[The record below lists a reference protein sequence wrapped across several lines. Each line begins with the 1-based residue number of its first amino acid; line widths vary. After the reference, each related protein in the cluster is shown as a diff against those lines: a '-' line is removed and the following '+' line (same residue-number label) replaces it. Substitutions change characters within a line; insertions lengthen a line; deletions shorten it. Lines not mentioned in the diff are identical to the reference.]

1 MRIKSFLFSTL
12 ALAAGLLTIYSCTAE
27 LEQYPQRGPVTEEA
41 DFLVITE
48 NPVTKT
54 VFDGEHTLWA
64 ENDKI
69 SAINIE
75 DGGDEYY
82 ASSMTYRG
90 DNRFGGRV
98 TYAGDVNNWYL
109 IYPYR
114 ADNVTPKETHIHIPE
129 VQVQNGNDDMS
140 HIAGEGFPLIGKEL
154 GVSRNNQLQVTMR
167 NVLARLDFKVTNT
180 AGSAMVFK
188 QVVFTAPDNVCGDFV
203 GDITNDSPSWT
214 AQPDAFKSLTL
225 NIENGTPV
233 ANGELAQFHAGIAP
247 LRIPANGSIKAK
259 VVAVSPSAPEN
270 EIVFYHIF
278 NITNGTTLRSGTSY
292 GFNMSFDTAHS
303 VDPTPDEPIIEN
315 QVISFDQ
322 ENVTW
327 QLGAGYYQGSSY
339 DVQAVN
345 GAHTAVTY
353 TSSNTNVATIDE
365 SNSRITIVGAGTT
378 TITANAV
385 AGNGYNAAS
394 AYYELTIVAA
404 STGGEAAYVKVT
416 RDLGNWD
423 GTYLFVDETSGKAF
437 AAFSGNADS
446 YAVNVTISNGRIVSN
461 STVDRY
467 ALTVTDAGVKHANAT
482 SLEAYNIRNSE
493 GKYIFWSSSTLQI
506 LDTNQKVSG
515 NSSSSTLYT
524 YYNTLEYFEDGFR
537 VMSSGH
543 SSGFTKYYFGY
554 YSSAFRYYST
564 SDNSSATSSRIALY
578 KLESGSGSISDKQDQ
593 HLSFSSPEVTW
604 SLDNGY
610 PAGSTHNVQAV
621 SGAHTNVT
629 YVSSKTNVA
638 TIDGTTIT
646 IVGKGSTTI
655 TANAAEDGNY
665 NAASASYTLNITSDA
680 APAGT
685 VYVKA
690 TSFTPGTYLITDIAD
705 QRLFKGDSNGS
716 YVSVSPVNGVI
727 TDSSNSLSGYEF
739 EITESNGKYI
749 ITFNDQYLICD
760 YSNSGNS
767 NTGLTYLTQ
776 RPSDTYLYTLSVND
790 GRFEFKT
797 AQRNSSSTNEVLYF
811 KSANDLFKIGGS
823 GVGVGVHLYLK
834 GSSSNP
840 ALLDQNLSFAQSSVT
855 ATMATASGTMAIQQV
870 SGAQTFVS
878 YTSSNTN
885 VARVSGTN
893 LIIEGFGTT
902 TITAN
907 AVESSVYNSA
917 SAAYTLTIAQSGSV
931 TPTGARTYTYV
942 APGSLQP
949 GTYLIAGSETNELSV
964 ALFPTVNT
972 ASWNSQTTGQV
983 NNGQFVP
990 HKVVG
995 SNNSVSSFTTED
1007 ADIIASEVELAKSG
1021 NNWTIQV
1028 KSTGQYLVV
1037 PSQEYRVSYVNST
1050 SATAFQIS
1058 NGTSGASVTSGSYY
1072 FYHSG
1077 SAGGFTFRTTSTS
1090 NIRFYQYT
1098 SGGTTPT
1105 PGKQDQSLSFANGT
1119 VNWTLGSGYTVGQSY
1134 DPQSVNGAQT
1144 TVTYSIADS
1153 YSSVAQIVSGRIKIN
1168 GAGTATVTATA
1179 QANDTYNSATSSY
1192 TLNIL
1197 PESGVMVY
1205 NLENDRLKGY
1215 LDRVEANPY
1224 DPENYSYTYMTSE
1237 FYGGW
1242 NEMNK
1247 DNRYDIPKP
1256 VPVSWSNPTSSN
1268 GTKVVYIYNDSAMTD
1283 LELSVTDISS
1293 SATSAD
1299 VYNLIPGRMY
1309 YYKVTNSGSNWTST
1323 GQFMTTGRR
1332 RMMKV
1337 GNDYGNNYANN
1348 CRDFGGQVTT
1358 SGKKIKY
1365 GKIYRGSNMDSTSGD
1380 ARTFLKGYMN
1390 IGLDL
1395 DLRSTYEHRNPLGVT
1410 CPDPGYNGW
1419 GTGDNGLRNVTN
1431 MQTTLNA
1438 VFDAVQAGKGVYIH
1452 CAIGA
1457 DRTGYVCML
1466 LEAILGV
1473 SQGNCDVDYEITSL
1487 SCVGTKTRTGT
1498 GNYYYLSSGNEK
1510 RGVDYVNTYNGNTF
1524 QEKAI
1529 DCLVTYYGISMQ
1541 TITAFQNAML
1551 E

>member
-12 ALAAGLLTIYSCTAE
+12 ALTAGLLTIYSCTAE

-203 GDITNDSPSWT
+203 GDITNDTPSWT
-214 AQPDAFKSLTL
+214 AQPGAFKNLTL

-327 QLGAGYYQGSSY
+327 QLGAGYSTGVPY
-339 DVQAVN
+339 DVQTLN
-345 GAHTAVTY
+345 GAHTSVDY
-353 TSSNTNVATIDE
+353 VSSNTNVATIDGAK
-365 SNSRITIVGAGTT
+365 IYIVGPGNT
-378 TITANAV
+378 TITANAREE
-385 AGNGYNAAS
+385 NGYSGATAS
-394 AYYELTIVAA
+394 YELTVLAA
-404 STGGEAAYVKVT
+404 STP
-416 RDLGNWD
+416 
-423 GTYLFVDETSGKAF
+423 S
-437 AAFSGNADS
+437 
-446 YAVNVTISNGRIVSN
+446 
-461 STVDRY
+461 
-467 ALTVTDAGVKHANAT
+467 
-482 SLEAYNIRNSE
+482 
-493 GKYIFWSSSTLQI
+493 
-506 LDTNQKVSG
+506 
-515 NSSSSTLYT
+515 
-524 YYNTLEYFEDGFR
+524 
-537 VMSSGH
+537 
-543 SSGFTKYYFGY
+543 
-554 YSSAFRYYST
+554 
-564 SDNSSATSSRIALY
+564 
-578 KLESGSGSISDKQDQ
+578 
-593 HLSFSSPEVTW
+593 
-604 SLDNGY
+604 
-610 PAGSTHNVQAV
+610 
-621 SGAHTNVT
+621 
-629 YVSSKTNVA
+629 
-638 TIDGTTIT
+638 
-646 IVGKGSTTI
+646 
-655 TANAAEDGNY
+655 
-665 NAASASYTLNITSDA
+665 
-680 APAGT
+680 GT

-690 TSFTPGTYLITDIAD
+690 SSLTVGGTYLIVDHQD
-705 QRLFKGDSNGS
+705 QRLFKGSTDGS

-727 TDSSNSLSGYEF
+727 TDSNNSLSNYEF
-739 EITESNGKYI
+739 TITQSNDAYCI
-749 ITFNDQYLICD
+749 IFNDNRYLVCD
-760 YSNSGNS
+760 YSNNS
-767 NTGLTYLTQ
+767 SAGLRYESSKPAAQ
-776 RPSDTYLYTLSVND
+776 YLYSLTINNN
-790 GRFEFKT
+790 GAFEFST
-797 AQRNSSSTNEVLYF
+797 SQMNSTSTHEVLYY
-811 KSANDLFKIGGS
+811 KSSSDLFKIGGS
-823 GVGVGVHLYLK
+823 GSGIGVHLYLK
-834 GSSSNP
+834 DSSSTP
-840 ALLDQNLSFAQSSVT
+840 GKQPQTLSFSQSEVT
-855 ATMATASGTMAIQQV
+855 ETMATASGTLAVQPV
-870 SGAQTFVS
+870 SGAQTDVN

-885 VARVSGTN
+885 VATVSGTT
-893 LIIEGFGTT
+893 LYIQGFGRT

-907 AVESSVYNSA
+907 AVESNVYSSA
-917 SAAYTLTIAQSGSV
+917 SVSYELIIAQGGS
-931 TPTGARTYTYV
+931 TPTGPRTYTYV
-942 APGSLQP
+942 APGSLEP
-949 GTYLIAGSETNELSV
+949 GTYVIAGSETNELSV
-964 ALFPTVNT
+964 ALFPSVGTG
-972 ASWNSQTTGQV
+972 SWNSQTTGQV
-983 NNGQFVP
+983 NNGQYVP

-1007 ADIIASEVELAKSG
+1007 SEIFNSEVVLAKSG

-1037 PSQEYRVSYVNST
+1037 PTQEYRISFVGSS
-1050 SATAFQIS
+1050 SATAFEIS
-1058 NGTSGASVTSGSYY
+1058 NGTNGATVRSGSYY

-1077 SAGGFTFRTTSTS
+1077 SAGGFTFRTNSTS
-1090 NIRFYQYT
+1090 NIRFYQSSS
-1098 SGGTTPT
+1098 SGTT
-1105 PGKQDQSLSFANGT
+1105 PGKQDQNLTFSSAT
-1119 VNWTLGSGYTVGQSY
+1119 VNWTIGQGYTQGGNY
-1134 DPQSVNGAQT
+1134 AAQT
-1144 TVTYSIADS
+1144 PNNYYGTLS
-1153 YSSVAQIVSGRIKIN
+1153 YSSGDRSVATVSGNRIYIV
-1168 GAGTATVTATA
+1168 APGTAKITVTASGNDDYNPGTA
-1179 QANDTYNSATSSY
+1179 SY

-1215 LDRVEANPY
+1215 LDKVEANPY
-1224 DPENYSYTYMTSE
+1224 DPEDYSYTHMTSE

-1242 NEMNK
+1242 GEMNQN
-1247 DNRYDIPKP
+1247 NRYDIPKP

-1283 LELSVTDISS
+1283 LELSVTGIASN
-1293 SATSAD
+1293 ATSAD

-1337 GNDYGNNYANN
+1337 GNGYGNNYANN

-1365 GKIYRGSNMDSTSGD
+1365 GKIYRGSNMDSTSSD
-1380 ARTFLKGYMN
+1380 AKTLLTGYMN

-1395 DLRSTYEHRNPLGVT
+1395 DLRTSGEHRNPLGVT

-1419 GTGDNGLRNVTN
+1419 GTDSNGLRNVKN

-1438 VFDAVQAGKGVYIH
+1438 VFDAVAAGEGVYIH

-1510 RGVDYVNTYNGNTF
+1510 RGVDYVNTFNGNTF

-1529 DCLVTYYGISMQ
+1529 DCLVSYYGISMQ